1 MRGEEYLLS
10 DEQIRAFITDGYVQV
25 QTDLDDSVHRT
36 IFEKTDRVLGP
47 GDDGTPGGGS
57 NPQNNILPMVGE
69 LAQVLE
75 APEVV
80 GALTSVL
87 GDGYVMLP
95 HRHCHTNM
103 PVAPLPDGRRGITM
117 VPHRDGQAGCHKPR
131 HRLPRWAIVFYYPQ
145 ECPDRQGPTALI
157 PGSHLRPRLT
167 TELNLEMPL
176 AVDRGADGEYRL
188 PANYL
193 QRRMTSLACGLGAVS
208 IMHFDLGHSVLT
220 NIADNMRY
228 GHKFVFMRTEEPA
241 RPSWANR
248 DPYWRSGATTERA
261 GGNEIAWTY
270 VWNWMAGA
278 GDLFRLAPGE
288 AAATQSGA
296 IAALQ
301 RLLRSASE
309 ADRLQAANAL
319 GLARAA
325 AAPAVADLIAA
336 LEDDSPRVQLNAC
349 YALGA
354 VGAAAVDPLIAVL
367 HSYEELYHSYPPYG
381 IGHAAHALGA
391 IGAPAVPA
399 LARAL
404 SSPHAHVRA
413 NAAYGLGRDGAP
425 RGGRTGRA
433 GGRPRRLRGGGAP
446 PPAVRHQPGRP
457 AAGAGACDACR
468 RPAAGIQRRA
478 PAARHPGHHAGARP
492 AGRCGTGAGGRAE
505 RRRSVRGRIRERPA
519 VPHRNAAG
527 AGRRGRPPAT
537 PALVSRRPAPRT
549 GAGAGQ
555 AAQTGQEQGRRPAL
569 TARLKYSR
577 RDRSWIDTRC
587 T

>member
-176 AVDRGADGEYRL
+176 AVDRGAVGEYRL

-381 IGHAAHALGA
+381 IGHAAHALAA

-413 NAAYGLGRDGAP
+413 NAAYALGEMGHR
-425 RGGRTGRA
+425 
-433 GGRPRRLRGGGAP
+433 
-446 PPAVRHQPGRP
+446 
-457 AAGAGACDACR
+457 AAGALDALADALGDSEEEVRRHLLSAISLVGQPLERALATLAAALQREPNGELRQLAIQGITRVSGPQDAAVPALAAALNDADPYVAAYASDQLCR
-468 RPAAGIQRRA
+468 IGTPPALAAAAGHLQRLRWFPDA
-478 PAARHPGHHAGARP
+478 PRLEPELAQARQHKLAKSR
-492 AGRCGTGAGGRAE
+492 
-505 RRRSVRGRIRERPA
+505 V
-519 VPHRNAAG
+519 V
-527 AGRRGRPPAT
+527 GRR
-537 PALVSRRPAPRT
+537 
-549 GAGAGQ
+549 
-555 AAQTGQEQGRRPAL
+555 
-569 TARLKYSR
+569 
-577 RDRSWIDTRC
+577 
-587 T
+587 